1 MNTDPCKLEISID
14 GVKEDT
20 KSEYERLK
28 GGYPYR
34 HACDVY
40 AYMRVRIP
48 GTWRDGHVFMRKV
61 LLEALANVESQIGP
75 YEMAE
80 IWRKEH
86 KGVPK
91 SWFIGAAKD
100 VLARPDYE
108 QDFLAK
114 ACLELLL
121 EILEKS

>member
-1 MNTDPCKLEISID
+1 MNNVPKLEVRIE
-14 GVKEDT
+14 GVQEDT

-28 GGYPYR
+28 SGDLYR
-34 HACDVY
+34 PICDVY
-40 AYMRVRIP
+40 ANMRYRIP
-48 GTWRDGHVFMRKV
+48 GTWRDGNFFMRRI
-61 LLEALANVESQIGP
+61 LLEAIADVESQIGP

-91 SWFIGAAKD
+91 SWFIGVAKD